1 MKEIFQKNIDSIM
14 NKNKGKLDTFEIQLL
29 CAEAIGKSREFVMA
43 HPEKTLTNEQG
54 TRINKYINRRLEGE
68 PIAYIL
74 GHKEF
79 YGLDFIVNKNTLVP
93 RPETELLVDL
103 ALDELRNKLR
113 NTTVIDVGTG
123 SGNIIISIAHLLS
136 CHPELVSGSKGSNL
150 KQIEIPKR
158 VRNDKVKF
166 FGIDISKETLAVAKK
181 NAKIHGIDKKIKFL
195 QGDLLSPVLEK
206 KYCSLFTDHC
216 SLIITANLPYLSK
229 EIYESAPR
237 DVKNFEPKSAL
248 YSPSAGLGHYKKLL
262 SQINNSL
269 FIDHCSL
276 IIFLEISPE
285 QKPLLSPIIKK
296 IFPEV
301 KIKFHKDLAGKWR
314 ACEIK
319 SQ

>member
-1 MKEIFQKNIDSIM
+1 MDISNIINDYKNT
-14 NKNKGKLDTFEIQLL
+14 LDLFEIQLL

-43 HPEKTLTNEQG
+43 HPEQIVNSEQR
-54 TRINKYINRRLEGE
+54 TKINKYIRRRLSGE

-103 ALDELRNKLR
+103 ALDELHSLLRNKLR
-113 NTTVIDVGTG
+113 NTAVIDIGTG
-123 SGNIIISIAHLLS
+123 SGNIIISIAH
-136 CHPELVSGSKGSNL
+136 ELEKNT
-150 KQIEIPKR
+150 KYQILNTKY
-158 VRNDKVKF
+158 F
-166 FGIDISKETLAVAKK
+166 AIDISKEALRIARK
-181 NAKIHGIDKKIKFL
+181 NANNNKVEKKIEFL
-195 QGDLLSPVLEK
+195 HGNLLSPILDK

-248 YSPSAGLGHYKKLL
+248 YSSLAGLNHYKKLF

-269 FIDHCSL
+269 ITDHCPL
-276 IIFLEISPE
+276 FIVLEISPE
-285 QKPLLSPIIKK
+285 QKTLLLPIVKK
-296 IFPEV
+296 IFP
-301 KIKFHKDLAGKWR
+301 KARISFHKDLAGKWR
-314 ACEIK
+314 VCEIK
-319 SQ
+319 IITSS

>member
-43 HPEKTLTNEQG
+43 HPEYTMSSRQCSIFNRFIE
-54 TRINKYINRRLEGE
+54 RRLKGE
-68 PIAYIL
+68 PLAYIL
-74 GHKEF
+74 GQKEF
-79 YGLDFIVNKNTLVP
+79 YGLDFVVNKHTLVP

-103 ALDELRNKLR
+103 TLGELSHMLRNKLR
-113 NTTVIDVGTG
+113 STTIIDIGTG
-123 SGNIIISIAHLLS
+123 SGNIIISIAKVIES
-136 CHPELVSGSKGSNL
+136 FKFQVSSF
-150 KQIEIPKR
+150 
-158 VRNDKVKF
+158 KF
-166 FGIDISKETLAVAKK
+166 IGIDVSKEALAVAKK
-181 NAKIHGIDKKIKFL
+181 NAKIHGINKKIKFL
-195 QGDLLSPVLEK
+195 QGDLFSPVLEK